1 MSLML
6 KLLATALLLSSAL
19 AAYTNELVE
28 DFLEESFSNNPAL
41 VSVEVNV
48 VEKIKIENMKG
59 WDAVIVSVDA
69 VVKTKDKTKTREVK
83 QKMIWFTDGN
93 VITKELTDM
102 KSGESLRDSV
112 NPEFKPFHYKKENLI
127 YGNAN
132 AKHKV
137 AIFSDPL
144 CPFCSTFVPKA
155 INYMKKYPNKF
166 AIYYYHF
173 PLPSIHPAAVE
184 LSQAAIAAE
193 IKGRKNVVL
202 DMYKVEINPK
212 ERDVKKILAAF
223 NKTMKTDITPSDIST
238 LAVINHFKSDLAVAD
253 DVMVQGTP
261 TIFFD
266 GKIDKTKRKY
276 EKVK

>member
-19 AAYTNELVE
+19 FANSDELVE

-41 VSVEVNV
+41 ISVEVKV
-48 VEKIKIENMKG
+48 VERIALEEMKE
-59 WDAVIVSVDA
+59 WEALIVSVDA
-69 VVKTKDKTKTREVK
+69 TVKAKQKPRKVK
-83 QKMIWFTDGN
+83 QKMIWFTNGT
-93 VITKELTDM
+93 VITKELTNM
-102 KSGESLRDSV
+102 KSGESLRDSI
-112 NPEFKPFHYKKENLI
+112 NPELKPHHYKKENLI

-144 CPFCSTFVPKA
+144 CPFCSTFVPQA
-155 INYMKKYPNKF
+155 INYMKKQPNKF

-173 PLPSIHPAAVE
+173 PLPSIHPAAIE
-184 LSQAAIAAE
+184 LSQAAVAAE
-193 IKGRKNVVL
+193 LKGRKNVVL
-202 DMYKVEINPK
+202 DMYKVKINPK

-223 NKTMKTDITPSDIST
+223 NKTMNTNLKPSDIGA
-238 LAVINHFKSDLAVAD
+238 LKVVNHFKSDLAIAD

-261 TIFFD
+261 TMFFD

-276 EKVK
+276 QKVK